1 MAKQKVVYAVFRRG
15 RKLKDV
21 FSTYE
26 QARSHARKYIR
37 KMLAKDGV
45 PSLAGW
51 NPDIASFE
59 ISVKRVTA

>member
-26 QARSHARKYIR
+26 QARSFARKLIR
-37 KMLAKDGV
+37 KTGNWHGV
-45 PSLAGW
+45 
-51 NPDIASFE
+51 NPDMGFYE
-59 ISVKRVTA
+59 YSVKRVTA